1 MCVQR
6 NPQAPVQAG
15 KTELGSAQQGKPHHV
30 TLAALLEHKESIY
43 LVVGRHVGGVSLMK
57 EQHGTEQVQQNIHY
71 AIHNPQNV
79 PPTIRRRFVS
89 SVICLQLT
97 HTTPVGFHEA
107 RSNVLGLNLLNLT
120 HNVEE
125 NISSTLLSWVLTV
138 AVVQL
143 VEFGSWNQSISKI
156 QPDYLLTPRQQ

>member
-1 MCVQR
+1 MR
-6 NPQAPVQAG
+6 P
-15 KTELGSAQQGKPHHV
+15 
-30 TLAALLEHKESIY
+30 
-43 LVVGRHVGGVSLMK
+43 
-57 EQHGTEQVQQNIHY
+57 
-71 AIHNPQNV
+71 
-79 PPTIRRRFVS
+79 
-89 SVICLQLT
+89 
-97 HTTPVGFHEA
+97 

>member
-97 HTTPVGFHEA
+97 HTTPVGYHEA
-107 RSNVLGLNLLNLT
+107 AFQC
-120 HNVEE
+120 
-125 NISSTLLSWVLTV
+125 SWTKF
-138 AVVQL
+138 A
-143 VEFGSWNQSISKI
+143 
-156 QPDYLLTPRQQ
+156 